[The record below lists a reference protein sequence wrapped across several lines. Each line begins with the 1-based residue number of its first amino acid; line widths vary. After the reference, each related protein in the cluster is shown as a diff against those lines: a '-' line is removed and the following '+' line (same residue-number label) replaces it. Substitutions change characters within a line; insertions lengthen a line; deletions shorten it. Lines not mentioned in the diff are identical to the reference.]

1 MNFLIRSISMN
12 HFVVK
17 PALNSSNRRLN
28 HQIGQIVRFFTNWW
42 DLNSTNICLLLRD
55 PLSIMSIPR
64 SVLLKLKL
72 IISPYLVQA
81 TKAQS
86 NDKKTYKT
94 FTWAMPPDPI
104 CWDVLAYKACC
115 KVFIEHLK
123 YIEFMC
129 FRCGTGNRTD

>member
-1 MNFLIRSISMN
+1 MIIKKSYHMDFTLKPKKSTQNIVLKTEPNRP
-12 HFVVK
+12 VWLVK
-17 PALNSSNRRLN
+17 PSTDELSDSVHLNEPFRGQTGIEQFKSTVEPPNRTNRPVFTNRR
-28 HQIGQIVRFFTNWW
+28 

-94 FTWAMPPDPI
+94 FT
-104 CWDVLAYKACC
+104 
-115 KVFIEHLK
+115 
-123 YIEFMC
+123 
-129 FRCGTGNRTD
+129 